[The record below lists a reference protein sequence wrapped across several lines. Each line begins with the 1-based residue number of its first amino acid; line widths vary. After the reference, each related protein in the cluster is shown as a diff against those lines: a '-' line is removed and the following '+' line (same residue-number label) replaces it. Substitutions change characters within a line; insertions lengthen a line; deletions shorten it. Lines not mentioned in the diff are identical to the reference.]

1 MAKQLREA
9 REFSIYCQLC
19 RNLADQTHHLQK
31 RSDYFKGFWDW
42 IEFLT
47 LVLRITC
54 VAMYAMKKLAGKVAV
69 EDVVKHEYGNNFIT
83 AQTDTSRVSFKR
95 NKHSLIN

>member
-1 MAKQLREA
+1 M
-9 REFSIYCQLC
+9 
-19 RNLADQTHHLQK
+19 QK
-31 RSDYFKGFWDW
+31 RGDYFKGFWDW

-69 EDVVKHEYGNNFIT
+69 EDVIKHEYG
-83 AQTDTSRVSFKR
+83 R
-95 NKHSLIN
+95 NTNV